1 MQNKQILLLFFFCVG
16 FFLFWFCLVFLFVLL
31 TGAIQFFVFFPVK
44 VCGIHTQTLIC
55 HFWLCGKR
63 FYWNINLM
71 LPSSASIKFFAV
83 IKFNYCCLAFVS
95 SQSMREG
102 IQLNY
107 CKVRFGQQGAWE
119 HSTCRQSQG
128 EQAVNKA
135 HSLWAGVPAALTC
148 HHWSSRS
155 LNMTQGTAGKG
166 RLVSRHRKANM
177 RKAAHPPHSCKTP
190 SQSAPRSSS
199 TQSHW
204 VETLQGSHLIKQ
216 CLTSKAFIL
225 TILTE
230 IISIVA
236 HGGNWWVLHSLP
248 SSKAWEIFL
257 WALYFLVHQSLNA
270 GRCRTCNLNSAFC
283 MHVLFT

>member
-1 MQNKQILLLFFFCVG
+1 MITNHFFVFHREKCKINKFFCCFFFFVG
-16 FFLFWFCLVFLFVLL
+16 FFCLFCFCLVFLFVLL

-135 HSLWAGVPAALTC
+135 HSPWAGLPAALTC

-225 TILTE
+225 TNHRDYQYCGT
-230 IISIVA
+230 
-236 HGGNWWVLHSLP
+236 WWKLM
-248 SSKAWEIFL
+248 SS
-257 WALYFLVHQSLNA
+257 S
-270 GRCRTCNLNSAFC
+270 
-283 MHVLFT
+283 